1 MMDSIRENK
10 RAALLLLGAV
20 IALILAGVYYLYMQP
35 LKEQNEAK
43 RSANALISAEI
54 VALQAQAEEGEEEIP
69 NQDDP
74 YELMKKVPQDRE
86 LDKIIRTIEEI
97 ELITGTR
104 VGSINFNT
112 YDEAG
117 STGFT
122 EEEEEEVV
130 NEEPEEQG
138 ETAETDEET
147 PEPGDSSTE
156 AREEAEEEPMPI
168 STISASQLPEEL
180 KMITISLNVTAE
192 TEEEL
197 VAIIK
202 EIEALERVYRID
214 TLTLGLP
221 DEAQLAAPEAEVQV
235 SASLTVT
242 TFYYVE

>member
-1 MMDSIRENK
+1 
-10 RAALLLLGAV
+10 
-20 IALILAGVYYLYMQP
+20 
-35 LKEQNEAK
+35 
-43 RSANALISAEI
+43 
-54 VALQAQAEEGEEEIP
+54 
-69 NQDDP
+69 
-74 YELMKKVPQDRE
+74 
-86 LDKIIRTIEEI
+86 
-97 ELITGTR
+97 
-104 VGSINFNT
+104 
-112 YDEAG
+112 
-117 STGFT
+117 
-122 EEEEEEVV
+122 
-130 NEEPEEQG
+130 
-138 ETAETDEET
+138 
-147 PEPGDSSTE
+147 
-156 AREEAEEEPMPI
+156 MPV